1 MTIPSNAQ
9 NIEIFLGNGTDT
21 TFTLP
26 VPADYVQQVVVVT
39 PGTDTTVATY
49 TATSAAASSTNVNFN
64 GAPEAPGATL
74 TFETAPASSALILVP
89 YLPAGTL

>member
-1 MTIPSNAQ
+1 MAIASNAQ
-9 NIEIFLGNGTDT
+9 NVEIFIGNGTAT

-26 VPADYVQQVVVVT
+26 IAADYVQQVVVVT
-39 PGTDTTVATY
+39 PGTDTTVTTY

-74 TFETAPASSALILVP
+74 TFATAPADNALILVP